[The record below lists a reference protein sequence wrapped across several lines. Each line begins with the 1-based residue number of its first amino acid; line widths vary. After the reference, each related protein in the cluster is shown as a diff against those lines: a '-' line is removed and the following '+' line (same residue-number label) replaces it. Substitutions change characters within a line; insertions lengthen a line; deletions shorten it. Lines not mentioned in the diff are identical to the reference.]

1 MEVNN
6 KIDIL
11 RSEDWKIEGYEMNL
25 DESVKKFT
33 EVFTLH
39 GGHFYY
45 LNSDEAK
52 ELLVKLISS
61 YSSLMYAHLDSRTEN
76 LVKDLTIKQTVNLED
91 RASDPNLKNDVKTIE
106 VGIGKADALAAESG
120 SLIFYDFDAL
130 KSYVAFL
137 PEINITFAS
146 EDDLFPTVFDALG
159 KFWSSTKRMPACIQI
174 VQSPSRTGD
183 IEYKIIR
190 PSHGPRELYAILLK
204 GDAP

>member
-1 MEVNN
+1 MKVDS

-11 RSEDWKIEGYEMNL
+11 RSEDWKIKGYELNL
-25 DESVKKFT
+25 NESIKKFT
-33 EVFTLH
+33 DVFTLH

-45 LNSDEAK
+45 LNTDEAK

-61 YSSLMYAHLDSRTEN
+61 YSSLMYAYLDNRTEN
-76 LVKDLTIKQTVNLED
+76 LVKGLAIKRMVNLEE

-106 VGIGKADALAAESG
+106 VGVGKADALAAESG
-120 SLIFYDFDAL
+120 SLIFYDYDLL

-146 EDDLFPTVFDALG
+146 EDDMFPTVFDAFR
-159 KFWSSTKRMPACIQI
+159 KFWSSAERMPASIQI

-183 IEYKIIR
+183 IEYKIVR